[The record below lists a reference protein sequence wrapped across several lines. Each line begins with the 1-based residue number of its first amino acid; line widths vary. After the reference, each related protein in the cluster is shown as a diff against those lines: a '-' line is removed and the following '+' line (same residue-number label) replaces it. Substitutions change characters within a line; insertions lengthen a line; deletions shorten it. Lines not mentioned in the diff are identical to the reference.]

1 MTDAEFE
8 ALVESDDAEHFAALD
23 ASAETVF
30 EALGWLSNWTDS
42 TYKDGT
48 EVNRNDAAAPV
59 EIQLVFPAYVAA
71 VKAGTAEADN
81 ATTPDS
87 DDELEDESEDD
98 SDDENMDDGATAVT
112 TAAASVMAAIFAL
125 TF

>member
-30 EALGWLSNWTDS
+30 EAVGWLSNWTDS

-48 EVNRNDAAAPV
+48 EANRVDAAAPV

-87 DDELEDESEDD
+87 DDESEDD